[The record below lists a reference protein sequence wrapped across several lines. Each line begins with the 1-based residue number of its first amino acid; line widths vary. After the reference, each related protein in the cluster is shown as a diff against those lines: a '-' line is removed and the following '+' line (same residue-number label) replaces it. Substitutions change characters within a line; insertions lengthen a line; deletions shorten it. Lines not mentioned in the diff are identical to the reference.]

1 MALMAGAGC
10 KKQEQPAAER
20 IPEPAGEV
28 TVDFSIPSLTS
39 DESIQLSAYKGDV
52 VLLDFWATWCPPCRS
67 ELPELN
73 KLYHEL
79 KADGFTII
87 GMTLDKGAP
96 AEVAQL
102 VAPFKLDYPVGLAS
116 QVVQELPSFQTFRA
130 IPSKFIID
138 RAGNIVAGP
147 IQGALPIAQLRREI
161 EKYL

>member
-96 AEVAQL
+96 A
-102 VAPFKLDYPVGLAS
+102 